1 MRLSRQLLRTPRHDS
16 RVAELARIG
25 LNLLFLV
32 PGETGGME
40 TYARRLV
47 PALATTAP
55 ELELVA
61 FVGRE
66 ARERLGPEPF
76 GAGVSA
82 VDVGSP
88 TASRLRRVA
97 VEQVVVPR
105 LVRRERIDLLHSLG
119 TTAPARP
126 GCASVVTIHDVIY
139 ATHPEAHTGAM
150 RLGLRVLVPLAARS
164 ADRIITPSE
173 SAKRDVAAR
182 LGVPA
187 ERIDPIHSAGGLP
200 PGPATP
206 EEDLRRRYGLGD
218 APLVLSVSARRP
230 HKNLVRLLE
239 AFARVRH
246 EPAPLLVLPGYR
258 TAFEGEVQGAVVRLG
273 LEERV
278 RTLGWVPD
286 EDLEGLYAAAAC
298 FVFPSL
304 AEGFGQPVLEAME
317 RGVPV
322 ATSDAS
328 SLPEVGNDAVLYFDP
343 LDVAAIAD
351 AIQTLLA
358 DRSIAERLAA
368 AGRARAREFSWE
380 RTARATIEV
389 YRRAFA
395 DHARRRPAT

>member
-1 MRLSRQLLRTPRHDS
+1 
-16 RVAELARIG
+16 VAALARIG

-47 PALATTAP
+47 PALATAAP

-66 ARERLGPEPF
+66 ARDRLGSEPF
-76 GAGVSA
+76 GAGVKA

-97 VEQVVVPR
+97 VEQLVLPR
-105 LVRRERIDLLHSLG
+105 LVRREQIDLLHSLG

-126 GCASVVTIHDVIY
+126 GRVSVVTIHDVIY
-139 ATHPEAHTGAM
+139 ATHPEAHTTAM
-150 RLGLRVLVPLAARS
+150 RLGLRLLVPLAARS

-173 SAKRDVAAR
+173 AAKRDVAAR
-182 LGVPA
+182 LGVPV
-187 ERIDPIHSAGGLP
+187 ERIDAIHSAGGLP
-200 PGPATP
+200 PGPATS
-206 EEDLRRRYGLGD
+206 EEELRRRYGLGG

-258 TAFEGEVQGAVVRLG
+258 TAFEDEVREAVAQLG

-322 ATSDAS
+322 ATSNAS
-328 SLPEVGNDAVLYFDP
+328 SLPEVGGDAVLYFDP
-343 LDVAAIAD
+343 LDVEAIA
-351 AIQTLLA
+351 AAVERLLA
-358 DRSIAERLAA
+358 DRGLAERLAA
-368 AGRARAREFSWE
+368 AGRARAHEFSWE
-380 RTARATIEV
+380 QTARRTIGV

-395 DHARRRPAT
+395 EHNERLHR

>member
-1 MRLSRQLLRTPRHDS
+1 
-16 RVAELARIG
+16 VAVLVRIG

-47 PALATTAP
+47 PALATAAP
-55 ELELVA
+55 ELEFVA

-66 ARERLGPEPF
+66 ARDRLGPEPL
-76 GAGVSA
+76 GAGVRA
-82 VDVGSP
+82 VDVGSL

-97 VEQVVVPR
+97 VEQLVLPR
-105 LVRRERIDLLHSLG
+105 LVRREGIDLLHSLG

-139 ATHPEAHTGAM
+139 ATHPEAHTAAM

-164 ADRIITPSE
+164 ADRIVTPSE
-173 SAKRDVAAR
+173 AAKRDVTAR
-182 LGVPA
+182 LGVPGG
-187 ERIDPIHSAGGLP
+187 RIDAIYSAGGLP
-200 PGPATP
+200 HGPATP
-206 EEDLRRRYGLGD
+206 EEELRRRYRLGD

-230 HKNLVRLLE
+230 HKNLGRLLE
-239 AFARVRH
+239 AFARVTH

-258 TAFEGEVQGAVVRLG
+258 TAFEGDVREAVVQLG
-273 LEERV
+273 LEARV

-328 SLPEVGNDAVLYFDP
+328 SLPEVGGNAVLYFDP
-343 LDVAAIAD
+343 LEVAVIAE
-351 AIQTLLA
+351 AMQTLLA
-358 DRSIAERLAA
+358 DRSLAERLAA

-380 RTARATIEV
+380 RTARATIDV

>member
-1 MRLSRQLLRTPRHDS
+1 MTRALR
-16 RVAELARIG
+16 RIG

-40 TYARRLV
+40 TYARRLIA
-47 PALATTAP
+47 ALASALP
-55 ELELVA
+55 DRELVA
-61 FVGRE
+61 FIGSE
-66 ARERLGPEPF
+66 ASEIGIPQFGEGVRVVALGSTRHRF
-76 GAGVSA
+76 
-82 VDVGSP
+82 
-88 TASRLRRVA
+88 RRVA
-97 VEQVVVPR
+97 LEQLVLPR
-105 LVRRERIDLLHSLG
+105 IVWRERIDLLHSLG
-119 TTAPARP
+119 TTAPARL
-126 GCASVVTIHDVIY
+126 GYASVVTIHDVIY
-139 ATHPEAHTGAM
+139 ATHPEAHTTAM
-150 RLGLRVLVPLAARS
+150 RLGLRLLVPLAARS

-173 SAKRDVAAR
+173 AAKRDVVAR
-182 LGVPA
+182 LGVAA
-187 ERIDPIHSAGGLP
+187 ERVDVIHSAGGLS

-206 EEDLRRRYGLGD
+206 EEELRRRYGLGD

-230 HKNLVRLLE
+230 HKNLLRLLE

-258 TAFEGEVQGAVVRLG
+258 TAFEGDVREAVVQLG
-273 LEERV
+273 LQERV

-328 SLPEVGNDAVLYFDP
+328 SLPEVGGDAVLYFDP
-343 LDVAAIAD
+343 LEVAAIAE
-351 AIQTLLA
+351 AMQTLLA
-358 DRSIAERLAA
+358 DRSLAERLAA
-368 AGRARAREFSWE
+368 AGHARAREFSWE
-380 RTARATIEV
+380 RTARATIDV

-395 DHARRRPAT
+395 DHPRRRPAT